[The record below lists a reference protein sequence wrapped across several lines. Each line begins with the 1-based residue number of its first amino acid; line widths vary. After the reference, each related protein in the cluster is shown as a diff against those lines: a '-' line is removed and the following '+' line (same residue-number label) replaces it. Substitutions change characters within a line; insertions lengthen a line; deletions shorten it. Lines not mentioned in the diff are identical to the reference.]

1 MQSHQL
7 GIHGEDQAC
16 RYLENK
22 GYLIVERN
30 WRFRKAEIDIIAVKG
45 NTLVIVEVKT
55 RSTASFGDPVDFIGR
70 AKIEMLRKATNAYV
84 NSNGINLEVR
94 FDFIGIVSRSNQQK
108 LTHVKDA
115 CFIF

>member
-16 RYLENK
+16 RYLESR
-22 GYLIVERN
+22 GYSIVERN
-30 WRFRKAEIDIIAVKG
+30 WRYQKAEIDIIAVKE
-45 NTLVIVEVKT
+45 NTLAIIEVKT
-55 RSTASFGDPVDFIGR
+55 RSTESFGDPVDFISR
-70 AKIEMLRKATNAYV
+70 EKIELLRKAANAYV
-84 NSNGINLEVR
+84 NSKRINLEVR
-94 FDFIGIVSRSNQQK
+94 FDFIGIFSKSNQEK